1 MNTYLIYGNDYGLIK
16 KKIDE
21 IVIGSYDIIKY
32 DLSEDKVDL
41 LLDDASCIS
50 LFGEK
55 KVLIG
60 ENSLFLTS
68 NSSNVEHDLDYL
80 SKYLNDETHDNIVI
94 FTVISEKLDERK
106 KIVKELKQKSNVFCI
121 EKIDEK
127 NLPSFVQNE
136 FKNEGYKIDLKTA
149 NYFVNYVGNNVDI
162 ILSEIKKMIIYKDTE
177 KEILIDDILSI
188 SSKAFNDNIFDFC
201 DAIMKKDYKRI
212 FEIYDDLLFLKT
224 EPSKIISVI
233 ANQFILTYEVKVLAS
248 NGKSQNDIANLLNVH
263 WYRVKLALNTNYM
276 IFELED
282 IIKKLANLDY
292 EIKSGNKDRNNGFKE
307 FLINL

>member
-21 IVIGSYDIIKY
+21 IIIGSYDIIKY
-32 DLSEDKVDL
+32 DLSEDKVDM

-106 KIVKELKQKSNVFCI
+106 KIVKDLKQKSNVFCI

-162 ILSEIKKMIIYKDTE
+162 ILSEIKKMIIYKNTE

-201 DAIMKKDYKRI
+201 DAIMKKDYKKI

-233 ANQFILTYEVKVLAS
+233 ANQFILTYEVKILAS
-248 NGKSQNDIANLLNVH
+248 NGKNQNDIANLLNVH